1 MAWKE
6 QIAAALAAVKTEVD
20 ELTEK
25 LRYEDDDSFQGIE
38 NFDFDELS
46 HRVDFLKELYDD
58 LYSSEEELENEMD
71 SEDEENEVEE
81 GDEDEKD

>member
-20 ELTEK
+20 ELTEQ
-25 LRYEDDDSFQGIE
+25 LQYEDDDSFQGIE

-46 HRVDFLKELYDD
+46 HRVDFLKELYDN

-71 SEDEENEVEE
+71 SEDEVEE